1 VAHLIDPLLAFVSD
15 HAALAYLTIFLA
27 ALLEA
32 IPIAGSF
39 IPGTTIILALSALV
53 PGGELHLQWVLL
65 AAIIGAVLGDGS
77 AFWIGHRRQRE
88 ILTTWPFSNYP
99 RLVAQSEAFFHRF
112 GTLAIFLARFVAP
125 IRAVVPITAG
135 ALDVPP
141 PRFYAVNI
149 PAVVLWA
156 CAHVLP
162 GVFAVEL
169 FHRYGGFPHH
179 SHIAKPIWIAL
190 VVVGSI
196 LAGLALHLYRR
207 RRDQGVM
214 AKAMNTKM
222 SGRAYRESTRL
233 PRPGTGPT

>member
-1 VAHLIDPLLAFVSD
+1 VAHLIDPLIAFVSD
-15 HAALAYLTIFLA
+15 HSTLAYITIFLA

-32 IPIAGSF
+32 IPIAGSVV
-39 IPGTTIILALSALV
+39 PGTTIILALSALI
-53 PGGELHLQWVLL
+53 PGGELRLQWVLL

-112 GTLAIFLARFVAP
+112 GTLAIFFARFVAP

-141 PRFYAVNI
+141 VRFYAVNI
-149 PAVVLWA
+149 PAIVLWA

-162 GVFAVEL
+162 GVFAVVL
-169 FHRYGGFPHH
+169 LHRYGGIPHH
-179 SHIAKPIWIAL
+179 SHVAKPIWIAL
-190 VVVGSI
+190 VIVGTL
-196 LAGLALHLYRR
+196 LAWFGLHLFRR
-207 RRDQGVM
+207 RRDQSAM
-214 AKAMNTKM
+214 AKALNKGSD
-222 SGRAYRESTRL
+222 SGRRVRL
-233 PRPGTGPT
+233 

>member
-1 VAHLIDPLLAFVSD
+1 VAHLIDPLIAFVSD
-15 HAALAYLTIFLA
+15 HATLAYLTIFLA

-32 IPIAGSF
+32 IPIAGSV
-39 IPGTTIILALSALV
+39 IPGTTIILALSALI
-53 PGGELHLQWVLL
+53 PGGELRLQWVLL
-65 AAIIGAVLGDGS
+65 AAIIGAVLGDGGS
-77 AFWIGHRRQRE
+77 FWIGYRRQRE

-141 PRFYAVNI
+141 ARFYAVNI

-169 FHRYGGFPHH
+169 LHRYGGIPHH
-179 SHIAKPIWIAL
+179 SHVAKPIWIAL
-190 VVVGSI
+190 VIVGSA
-196 LAGLALHLYRR
+196 LAWLAIRQLRR
-207 RRDQGVM
+207 RR
-214 AKAMNTKM
+214 
-222 SGRAYRESTRL
+222 ESRL
-233 PRPGTGPT
+233 LAQAGE

>member
-1 VAHLIDPLLAFVSD
+1 MAHLIDPLTAFVSD
-15 HAALAYLTIFLA
+15 HAALAYLTLFLA
-27 ALLEA
+27 AFLEA
-32 IPIAGSF
+32 IPIAGSV
-39 IPGTTIILALSALV
+39 IPGTTIILALSALI
-53 PGGELHLQWVLL
+53 PGGELKLQWVLL
-65 AAIIGAVLGDGS
+65 AAMIGAILGDGG

-112 GTLAIFLARFVAP
+112 GTLAIFFARFVAP

-141 PRFYAVNI
+141 VRFYAVNI
-149 PAVVLWA
+149 PAIVLWA

-169 FHRYGGFPHH
+169 IHRYGGLPHH

-190 VVVGSI
+190 VIVGSVVAW
-196 LAGLALHLYRR
+196 LGLHLHRR
-207 RRDQGVM
+207 RRDQTVM
-214 AKAMNTKM
+214 AKALNKGAPDG
-222 SGRAYRESTRL
+222 GRRL
-233 PRPGTGPT
+233 RL

>member
-1 VAHLIDPLLAFVSD
+1 MAHLIDPLIAFVSD
-15 HAALAYLTIFLA
+15 HATLAYLTIFLA

-32 IPIAGSF
+32 IPIAGSV
-39 IPGTTIILALSALV
+39 IPGTTIILALSALI
-53 PGGELHLQWVLL
+53 PGGELRLQWVLL
-65 AAIIGAVLGDGS
+65 AAIIGAVLGDGGS
-77 AFWIGHRRQRE
+77 FWIGYRRQRE

-141 PRFYAVNI
+141 ARFYAVNI

-169 FHRYGGFPHH
+169 LHRYGGIPHH
-179 SHIAKPIWIAL
+179 SHVAKPIWIAL
-190 VVVGSI
+190 VIVGSA
-196 LAGLALHLYRR
+196 LAWLAIRQLRR
-207 RRDQGVM
+207 RR
-214 AKAMNTKM
+214 
-222 SGRAYRESTRL
+222 ESRL
-233 PRPGTGPT
+233 LAQAGE